1 MIAAASLA
9 LAACNTTDN
18 LLSQSA
24 APDAASQSGDVAANA
39 LASAADT
46 PPPLG
51 VPVEAETPGLLGS
64 DPNDELALGK
74 KHYRANNF
82 GLAEQH
88 FRKAVEL
95 HPRDAEAWLG
105 LAASYDRLR
114 RFDLADRAYGEASK
128 IVGET
133 VEILNNEGYSYM
145 LRGDY
150 RRARAKLLA
159 ADRKD
164 PGNKYVANNLQFA
177 GREHAAGQ
185 AGGVS
190 ARRRVYGAT
199 RCAGVRLEDG
209 AAECLVRAK
218 AGSMN
223 RLVSLR
229 PRFGVAHLSMRKNV
243 RIDVHAK

>member
-1 MIAAASLA
+1 MIAAAGLV
-9 LAACNTTDN
+9 LAACNTTGD
-18 LLSQSA
+18 LASQSA
-24 APDAASQSGDVAANA
+24 TPPATDSPSPTGDVAANA
-39 LASAADT
+39 LASANET

-64 DPNDELALGK
+64 DANDELALGK
-74 KHYRANNF
+74 KMYRANNF

-133 VEILNNEGYSYM
+133 VEILNNEGFSYM

-150 RRARAKLLA
+150 KRARAKLAA

-164 PGNKYVANNLQFA
+164 PGNKYVANNMNL
-177 GREHAAGQ
+177 
-185 AGGVS
+185 
-190 ARRRVYGAT
+190 
-199 RCAGVRLEDG
+199 LE
-209 AAECLVRAK
+209 E
-218 AGSMN
+218 
-223 RLVSLR
+223 
-229 PRFGVAHLSMRKNV
+229 SMRQGKQV
-243 RIDVHAK
+243 E